1 MQTFSTKSV
10 IQESQVFGPT
20 GSFIWYLNTQNIKI
34 EAHENYQKR
43 SYRNRYNIL
52 TANGPLTLTIPL
64 AKGKNQQMPIQDV
77 KISYED
83 DWTRSHLQTIKS
95 SYGSS
100 PYFEYY
106 FYQIESLMNQKY
118 QHLFE
123 FNVASL
129 TLILKLL
136 KITKNISQT
145 TTYISSYDQV
155 YTLDLRQFDYL
166 EMTYSSYEQVWN
178 QKFGFQKNMS
188 ILDLLFCKGPE
199 SSIILKESLFKNI
212 ESNKSFI
219 P

>member
-1 MQTFSTKSV
+1 
-10 IQESQVFGPT
+10 
-20 GSFIWYLNTQNIKI
+20 
-34 EAHENYQKR
+34 
-43 SYRNRYNIL
+43 
-52 TANGPLTLTIPL
+52 
-64 AKGKNQQMPIQDV
+64 
-77 KISYED
+77 
-83 DWTRSHLQTIKS
+83 
-95 SYGSS
+95 
-100 PYFEYY
+100 
-106 FYQIESLMNQKY
+106 MNQKY

-123 FNVASL
+123 FNMASL

-145 TTYISSYDQV
+145 TTYISLYDQADA
-155 YTLDLRQFDYL
+155 LDLRQFDYL

-199 SSIILKESLFKNI
+199 SSFILKESLFKNI